1 MVNRAIPVFSS
12 CGGLPQSYET
22 FLRASPPSEA
32 KLAESME
39 ETIESPKKPSGRNLF
54 LARALGLITM
64 LCVFIPAAF
73 WKGGVLDGEAIT
85 FIINYA
91 DDRTPLQK
99 VFNPQLNDFNTF
111 QARELSFLFDY
122 LDASFY
128 LFLLRHFDIALF
140 IPLSALVSSILI
152 ILIYRR
158 GVRRTL
164 PGIDRLTAELSLL
177 PLLTCFVFV
186 STMGV
191 FYRSAKPLL
200 APVLL
205 AFMFH
210 ILRTAQSRAAESSLE
225 KGWAVLNR
233 QSLVSFGLLFVAALF
248 DRQGF
253 FYVLIAF
260 SVLLVHFLLTRRL
273 KDLLIASGAAA
284 ILGHLYNVVLGPA
297 IIWAVNRQPVDFFYQ
312 RIPVEELAR
321 LPVHSL
327 KGSRL
332 LIANVAAML
341 GGYYVVG
348 YLFLCIIA
356 GWLVWKAIG
365 LYKERMPGKFRER
378 YASGASLAVIYALMI
393 LALQIVMF
401 GLMIARHRF
410 IYDWVDHWYWY
421 YPLPFLMTALFGLAL
436 LLNAVL
442 PRLGTPQR
450 RLLRVALVLIAI
462 SNLLHLPAN
471 RKLMLTSKWFSQEYP
486 FSEMLK
492 ASIRH
497 HWPHPDLDG
506 EYTRFFVFHEQK
518 RKSSK

>member
-1 MVNRAIPVFSS
+1 MK
-12 CGGLPQSYET
+12 ET
-22 FLRASPPSEA
+22 TDSR
-32 KLAESME
+32 
-39 ETIESPKKPSGRNLF
+39 KKPKGRNAF
-54 LARALGLITM
+54 LTAACGVLTM
-64 LCVFIPAAF
+64 LCLFIPAAF
-73 WKGGVLDGEAIT
+73 WKGGVLEGEAIS

-91 DDRTPLQK
+91 DDRTVLQK
-99 VFNPQLNDFNTF
+99 VFATQLNDFDTF
-111 QARELSFLFDY
+111 QARELSFFFDY

-128 LFLLRHFDIALF
+128 LFLLRHFDVALF
-140 IPLSALVSSILI
+140 VPLSALASSILI

-177 PLLTCFVFV
+177 PFLTCFVFV

-191 FYRSAKPLL
+191 YYRSAKPLL

-205 AFMFH
+205 ALIFH
-210 ILRTAQSRAAESSLE
+210 IFRTAQSRAGGPTLE
-225 KGWAVLNR
+225 KPWAVVNR
-233 QSLVSFGLLFVAALF
+233 QSLVTFGLLLVAALL

-260 SVLLVHFLLTRRL
+260 SVLLVHFLITRRL

-284 ILGHLYNVVLGPA
+284 ILAHLYNVVLGPA
-297 IIWAVNRQPVDFFYQ
+297 IIWAVNAYRVDFFYQ
-312 RIPVEELAR
+312 RIPAEELAK

-348 YLFLCIIA
+348 YLVLCVIT

-378 YASGASLAVIYALMI
+378 YTSGARLGIICALMVF
-393 LALQIVMF
+393 ALQIVMF

-410 IYDWVDHWYWY
+410 IYDWIDHWYWY
-421 YPLPFLMTALFGLAL
+421 YPLPFLMTVLFGLAV
-436 LLNAVL
+436 LLNSVL
-442 PRLGTPQR
+442 PRLGAVQR
-450 RLLRVALVLIAI
+450 RVLRVALVLIAI

-471 RKLMLTSKWFSQEYP
+471 RKLMLTSQWFSQEYP

-497 HWPHPDLDG
+497 HWRHPDMDA
-506 EYTRFFVFHEQK
+506 EYTRFFLFHEEQ
-518 RKSSK
+518 RKSPK